1 MLKKSYGKMASLL
14 FQIIFI
20 YILNFYARHLT
31 LEFGVPIILIFK
43 LKNIFSFEMNLEN
56 SYKLSQ
62 KGVIFDLRS
71 YIAPFSVWE
80 RLRILGCYC
89 F

>member
-43 LKNIFSFEMNLEN
+43 LKNIF
-56 SYKLSQ
+56 
-62 KGVIFDLRS
+62 VI
-71 YIAPFSVWE
+71 
-80 RLRILGCYC
+80 
-89 F
+89 